1 MTPVEPGLFRRG
13 TRFLAGRRRV
23 VAWLVVW
30 SVLEAGH
37 TFAMGY
43 APAAA
48 LDDGFLAGEPR
59 TGLAWLGAAAVAV
72 VVGAYGTGKTYGGVA
87 GLVEPFRDRLVT
99 TVVDRALRRGDPAA
113 VSRLTH
119 QTEIARDAFAGLVM
133 VARSFV
139 FTAAGALTGLFLLA
153 PPLLAVVVPPLV
165 LGLALFL
172 ATLRPLARRQEA
184 YLAADEALA
193 AGFGEVFA
201 GLRDVT
207 AAGAEP
213 RVRAEAGALT
223 EAALEA
229 SRALARWSVVRVVAL
244 TVAGRLPVVLL
255 LAAAPW
261 LLDHGVTAGALVGAL
276 AYLTQSLMPALQNL
290 VHGLG
295 TSGSRLAV
303 VVRRL
308 TPPSRTPGAAAPG
321 SPAPSPPSAAL
332 RLRRLTFAYGDH
344 ADPVVRDLDLTL
356 PHGAHLAVVGPS
368 GVGKSTLAGLIAGLL
383 RPGSGEVVV
392 GGRRADTAAAAAGRV
407 LIPQEAYVFSGTL
420 AANLG
425 YLRAGAVPE
434 EELRAAAEALGMTEL
449 VRRLGGFAAPLV
461 PAELSAGERQ
471 QIALARAYLS
481 PAPLAVL
488 DEATCHLDPAAE
500 ARAERAFAR
509 RPGGTLVVIA
519 HRATSARRAGRV
531 LVMDGADTAC
541 GDHHELLARSPLYRD
556 LMGEDGEAGG
566 SHPPRPPRDADRVD
580 PVPRPG
586 LAGDGGHVVAHRP
599 VGQVQA
605 AGDLPDGGPFRGE

>member
-1 MTPVEPGLFRRG
+1 MTPVEPGLLRRG
-13 TRFLAGRRRV
+13 VRFLVGRRRV
-23 VAWLVVW
+23 VARLVAW
-30 SVLEAGH
+30 SVVEAGH

-43 APAAA
+43 ALAAA

-59 TGLAWLGAAAVAV
+59 TGLAWLGAAAAAV
-72 VVGAYGTGKTYGGVA
+72 VAGAYGTGKTYGGVA

-99 TVVDRALRRGDPAA
+99 AVVDRALRRGDSAA

-153 PPLLAVVVPPLV
+153 PPLLAVVVPPLA

-172 ATLRPLARRQEA
+172 VTLRPLARRQEA

-223 EAALEA
+223 EAALRV

-244 TVAGRLPVVLL
+244 ALAGQLPVVLL

-303 VVRRL
+303 VARRL
-308 TPPSRTPGAAAPG
+308 TPPPRTPAAAAPG
-321 SPAPSPPSAAL
+321 PPAPSPSAPAL

-383 RPGSGEVVV
+383 RPGSGEVAV
-392 GGRRADTAAAAAGRV
+392 GGDRADTAAAAARRV

-425 YLRAGAVPE
+425 YLRAGTVPE
-434 EELRAAAEALGMTEL
+434 EELRAATEALGMTEL
-449 VRRLGGFAAPLV
+449 VRRLGGFAAPLA

-541 GDHHELLARSPLYRD
+541 GDHHELLASSPLYRD
-556 LMGEDGEAGG
+556 LMGEEAGAHG
-566 SHPPRPPRDADRVD
+566 SHPARPPRDADRVD

-586 LAGDGGHVVAHRP
+586 LAGDGGHVVAHGP
-599 VGQVQA
+599 VGQVQT
-605 AGDLPDGGPFRGE
+605 AGDLPDGRPFRRE